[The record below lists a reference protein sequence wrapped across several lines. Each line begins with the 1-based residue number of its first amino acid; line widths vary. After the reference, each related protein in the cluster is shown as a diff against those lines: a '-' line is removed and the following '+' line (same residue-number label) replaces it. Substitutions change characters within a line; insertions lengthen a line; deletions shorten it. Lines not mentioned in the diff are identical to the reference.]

1 MTLTQCSLCKADDA
15 VPYTVPVLET
25 ELMLCP
31 QCLSAVQE
39 GPEDGPHWQCLNEAI
54 WSEVPAEQVVAWRL
68 LKRLDAPW
76 ARDLLD
82 IAYLEPDLLAQAE
95 AGLPAGDDAVVH
107 RDSNGAI
114 LENGDTV
121 TLIKAL
127 PVKGA
132 GFTAKQGTAVRRI
145 SLEPD
150 NPEHISGRVEGQRIV
165 ILTKFVK
172 KS

>member
-1 MTLTQCSLCKADDA
+1 MTRCALCKADEAALVA
-15 VPYTVPVLET
+15 VAPRDDEVALCTTCHEGVEQGPV
-25 ELMLCP
+25 
-31 QCLSAVQE
+31 
-39 GPEDGPHWQCLNEAI
+39 DGPHWQCLNEAI
-54 WSEVPAEQVVAWRL
+54 WSTEPAEQVLAWRL
-68 LKRLDAPW
+68 LKRLDAAW
-76 ARDLLD
+76 ANDVLD
-82 IAYLEPDLLAQAE
+82 MAYLEPEVQEWAE
-95 AGLPAGDDAVVH
+95 AGLATGEEIVH
-107 RDSNGAI
+107 RDCNGTV
-114 LENGDTV
+114 LQNGDTV

-150 NPEHISGRVEGQRIV
+150 NAEHISGRVEGQRIV

>member
-1 MTLTQCSLCKADDA
+1 MTHCVLCKAEEAAPLAVAPRDVEVALCATCREGVEQGPVDA
-15 VPYTVPVLET
+15 
-25 ELMLCP
+25 
-31 QCLSAVQE
+31 
-39 GPEDGPHWQCLNEAI
+39 PHWQCLNEAI
-54 WSEVPAEQVVAWRL
+54 WSTEPAEQVLAWRL
-68 LKRLDAPW
+68 LRRLDAAW
-76 ARDLLD
+76 ANDVLE
-82 IAYLEPDLLAQAE
+82 IAYLEPDVQEWAE
-95 AGLPAGDDAVVH
+95 AGQPTGDEIVH
-107 RDSNGAI
+107 RDVNGTV
-114 LENGDTV
+114 LQNGDTV

-150 NPEHISGRVEGQRIV
+150 NPEQISGRVEGQRIV